1 MSKKICNIL
10 LLLLIFSLL
19 FCSSMVSAGDSPG
32 TSDWEFNLAPFY
44 LWGINIDGDL
54 TAGPVGAQVEVPFE
68 DVFDS
73 IEAAFI
79 VHFET
84 VYKAQWG
91 FLVDVNYLD
100 LENKVNLPMGISP
113 NVDLNMTVAEFS
125 GFYRLQRDAH
135 AFDFIAGLRYIEVE
149 NTVSIVGGLTVLD
162 GSKDW
167 LDPLVGARWIWGFAD
182 GWSLIA
188 RGDIGGF
195 GIGSEFSW
203 QALGLVEWQ
212 PWKYASFIA
221 GYRALGEDYEDGS
234 GQDYFNFDATI
245 HGPVLGLKFKW

>member
-1 MSKKICNIL
+1 MSKKFCNIL
-10 LLLLIFSLL
+10 LLITFILM
-19 FCSSMVSAGDSPG
+19 FCSSMVSAGDTPG

-54 TAGPVGAQVEVPFE
+54 TAGPVTAPVEVPFE

-91 FLVDVNYLD
+91 FLVDVNYIMH
-100 LENKVNLPMGISP
+100 VPIMTLPMGISQ

-135 AFDFIAGLRYIEVE
+135 TFDIIAGLRYIEVE
-149 NTVSIVGGLTVLD
+149 NTVSVVGGQTLLD

-167 LDPLVGARWIWGFAD
+167 LDPLIGARWLWGFSD

-203 QALGLVEWQ
+203 QAVGLVEWQ

-234 GQDYFNFDATI
+234 GKDYFNFDATI
-245 HGPVLGLKFKW
+245 HGPVIGINFKW

>member
-1 MSKKICNIL
+1 MNKKTIMILVLLSISMMFFSTISFASKE
-10 LLLLIFSLL
+10 S
-19 FCSSMVSAGDSPG
+19 GQ
-32 TSDWEFNLAPFY
+32 SDWEFNLAPFY
-44 LWGINIDGDL
+44 LWGINIDGDMSV
-54 TAGPVGAQVEVPFE
+54 GPANAQVEVPFE

-100 LENKVNLPMGISP
+100 LENKMNLPLGIGP
-113 NVDLNMTVAEFS
+113 KVGLNMTLAEFS

-135 AFDFIAGLRYIEVE
+135 AFDFIAGVRYIDVE
-149 NTVSIVGGLTVLD
+149 NTVSVGGGLTLQD
-162 GSKDW
+162 GNKDW
-167 LDPLVGARWIWGFAD
+167 LDPLIGARWIWGFAD

-234 GQDYFNFDATI
+234 GIDYFNFDATI
-245 HGPVLGLKFKW
+245 HGPVLGLNFKW

>member
-1 MSKKICNIL
+1 MTMLRIISTYITAL
-10 LLLLIFSLL
+10 FVVIFGATGAFASENEKQN
-19 FCSSMVSAGDSPG
+19 
-32 TSDWEFNLAPFY
+32 DWGFNLAPFY

-54 TAGPVGAQVEVPFE
+54 SAGPATAQVEVPF
-68 DVFDS
+68 DDIFDS

-100 LENKVNLPMGISP
+100 LENEMNLPVGISQ
-113 NVDLNMTVAEFS
+113 NVDLSMTLAEFS

-135 AFDFIAGLRYIEVE
+135 IFDFIAGLRYIEVE
-149 NTVSIVGGLTVLD
+149 NTVSIAGGPTLLD
-162 GSKDW
+162 DSQDW
-167 LDPLVGARWIWGFAD
+167 ADPLIGIRWMWGFAD

-195 GIGSEFSW
+195 DIGSEFS
-203 QALGLVEWQ
+203 
-212 PWKYASFIA
+212 
-221 GYRALGEDYEDGS
+221 
-234 GQDYFNFDATI
+234 
-245 HGPVLGLKFKW
+245 